1 MISMSSM
8 LKLIQYNFFHKPP
21 TRLYPKEIRKPFE
34 RTRGKIVFNNE
45 NCIYCGLCARKCPA
59 DAIIVNRATKT
70 WQLNAFRCIVCSECV
85 SSCPKKSI
93 TLSNE
98 RRSADTQKP
107 IIKFTKI

>member
-1 MISMSSM
+1 M

-34 RTRGKIVFNNE
+34 RTRGQIIFNNE

-59 DAIIVNRATKT
+59 DAITVNRTDKS
-70 WQLNAFRCIVCSECV
+70 WGLNAFRCIICSECV
-85 SSCPKKSI
+85 SVCPKKSI

-98 RRSADTQKP
+98 RRTANIEKLIITDTK
-107 IIKFTKI
+107 